1 MASSS
6 GCAIKRHI
14 RLLCSWG
21 KVRANGEELV
31 EDRDQKMMR
40 ADTTRPSEKS
50 DEESGI
56 LLVSTELNS
65 G

>member
-1 MASSS
+1 M
-6 GCAIKRHI
+6 
-14 RLLCSWG
+14 LCSWG

-40 ADTTRPSEKS
+40 ADTMRPSEKS
-50 DEESGI
+50 DDESGI
-56 LLVSTELNS
+56 SLVSIELNP